1 MTFQKKIFFSA
12 VVLAAGHSKRF
23 GKQKLLLPIGKTTVI
38 ENIVDSICR
47 SKVDQVVVVTGY
59 KADYLK
65 MLLKGRKIKL
75 IFNKDHVTGMSSS
88 IVCGV
93 KSISGKN
100 NAIVFFLADQPLVST
115 ELINRLLSSYAVSN
129 KGILYPVY
137 NNIKGHPV
145 IFSIKYKNDL
155 MKLRG
160 DKGAREIIKNNP
172 TDIAKI
178 MVDTDEILKDIDTPE
193 DYHSLF
199 ND

>member
-1 MTFQKKIFFSA
+1 

-47 SKVDQVVVVTGY
+47 SKVDQVIVVTGY

-75 IFNKDHVTGMSSS
+75 IFNKDHATGMSSS

-160 DKGAREIIKNNP
+160 DKGARGIIKNNP